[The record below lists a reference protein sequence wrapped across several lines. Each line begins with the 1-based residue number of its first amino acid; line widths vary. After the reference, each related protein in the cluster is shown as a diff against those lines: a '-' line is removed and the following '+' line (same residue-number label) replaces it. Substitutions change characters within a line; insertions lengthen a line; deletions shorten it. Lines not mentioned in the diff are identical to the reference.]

1 MLGRYAV
8 KRFPEKSL
16 ILSGVSMGSA
26 SVMMASVLSL
36 PSSVKAL
43 ICRLQDTLP
52 LPKLSK
58 KPYGLFICR
67 FLSVMPCCTLA
78 HAFSGTSISVNQP
91 HYLP

>member
-1 MLGRYAV
+1 MLGRLRC

-43 ICRLQDTLP
+43 ICDCGYTAPAEIIKETIRSFHLP
-52 LPKLSK
+52 VSFCYALLHF
-58 KPYGLFICR
+58 GARIF
-67 FLSVMPCCTLA
+67 
-78 HAFSGTSISVNQP
+78 GTSISVNQP